1 MEHERSVDPSV
12 KGCLLSEGESR
23 VETTAEKCPSRRR
36 LPWCYKVLRTLMAVG
51 LLERLLTST
60 VLGLKVNTVWLGSK
74 CQLSMH
80 LHFREAVMR
89 W

>member
-1 MEHERSVDPSV
+1 
-12 KGCLLSEGESR
+12 
-23 VETTAEKCPSRRR
+23 
-36 LPWCYKVLRTLMAVG
+36 MAVG